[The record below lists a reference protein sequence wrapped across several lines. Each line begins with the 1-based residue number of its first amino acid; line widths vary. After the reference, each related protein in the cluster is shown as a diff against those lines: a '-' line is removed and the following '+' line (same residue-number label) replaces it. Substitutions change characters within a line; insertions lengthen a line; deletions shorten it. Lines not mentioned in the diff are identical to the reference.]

1 MNKHYIG
8 IDRFRSLTGEDT
20 FFVVNVEASKVS
32 VIYRSSSKNGAYQVA
47 HRVARTNSLPLYE
60 TIYSELSDENGV
72 AVLKPTELKQI
83 TL

>member
-1 MNKHYIG
+1 MKKHYIG

-20 FFVVNVEASKVS
+20 YFVVDVDINQTS

-47 HRVARTNSLPLYE
+47 HRIARTNQLPLYE
-60 TIYSELSDENGV
+60 TIYTEYDDQNGV
-72 AVLKPTELKQI
+72 SILKPTELKQI